1 MKKRTKKKIMIWT
14 AGFVTCATAVHL
26 AFCHN
31 WQAVLWCLCSLF
43 LLAYLIV
50 MDVNAGDLQKA
61 LWKSAKINKKLT
73 RLLVIEQG
81 RNEAML
87 ANCSRYLKQLT
98 KIKNHEDT
106 HKRGAESAGK
116 GNDED

>member
-1 MKKRTKKKIMIWT
+1 MKKRTKRKIMIWT
-14 AGFVTCATAVHL
+14 AGFVTCANAVHL

-43 LLAYLIV
+43 LFACLIV
-50 MDVNAGDLQKA
+50 MDVYAGELQKA
-61 LWKSAKINKKLT
+61 LWKSEKKNKKLT

-87 ANCSRYLKQLT
+87 ANCSRYLKTINNLR
-98 KIKNHEDT
+98 N
-106 HKRGAESAGK
+106 ESK
-116 GNDED
+116 DN

>member
-1 MKKRTKKKIMIWT
+1 MKKRTKRKIMIWT

-50 MDVNAGDLQKA
+50 MDVNAGELQKA

-73 RLLVIEQG
+73 RLLVVEQG

-87 ANCSRYLKQLT
+87 ANCSRYLKQLMKLRENDTDT
-98 KIKNHEDT
+98 K
-106 HKRGAESAGK
+106 
-116 GNDED
+116 

>member
-1 MKKRTKKKIMIWT
+1 MKKRTKRKIMVWT

-50 MDVNAGDLQKA
+50 MDVNAGELQKA
-61 LWKSAKINKKLT
+61 LWKSAKINKKVT
-73 RLLVIEQG
+73 KRLIVEQG
-81 RNEAML
+81 KNEAML
-87 ANCSRYLKQLT
+87 ANCKRYQET
-98 KIKNHEDT
+98 IKRLRN
-106 HKRGAESAGK
+106 ESK
-116 GNDED
+116 DN

>member
-1 MKKRTKKKIMIWT
+1 MKAKTRRNIQTWVAGFACCASGIHFALAHNWSALLWCIFATALLVYLFVVDNYIKIM
-14 AGFVTCATAVHL
+14 HK
-26 AFCHN
+26 
-31 WQAVLWCLCSLF
+31 
-43 LLAYLIV
+43 AY
-50 MDVNAGDLQKA
+50 
-61 LWKSAKINKKLT
+61 WKSAKINKKLT